1 MGEATT
7 LLDSRN
13 IAELVIY
20 FETGDSIEK
29 ILTKLFHIHSSFPS
43 QSQPVYNSQLCAD
56 KLEALSQEQG
66 WDEAVVAD
74 YSEDMKLLGSRQRGQ
89 QKRALALEAGAV

>member
-13 IAELVIY
+13 ITELVIY

-89 QKRALALEAGAV
+89 TVRRH